1 MENWVTLMSGLQTFT
16 THTCYRVTTLK
27 AITRCYKCVCVGWW
41 EADILIQ
48 TQVWLSHLHLSC
60 PALHLNK
67 FPSIFNRFLSQIRES
82 SGQKQRY
89 WNSFWPA
96 ASAQSCVSIL
106 ELMMCIKQRSLLGMG
121 IILMNSQQLIGCNR
135 TKTNDTMLLKS
146 KRCTL
151 YAQL

>member
-48 TQVWLSHLHLSC
+48 THKSDWVICTSH
-60 PALHLNK
+60 ALLYINK

-106 ELMMCIKQRSLLGMG
+106 ELMMCIKQLSLLGMG